1 MNLSRVISRGAR
13 YFPGKDAILFGQQ
26 RFTYEQLNERVGRVA
41 SYLGEQ
47 GISRGDR
54 VAVYLDNRPEWIM
67 IYYGIVRVG
76 AVAVCISSAYRS
88 SEVEHLVSDSGPGIL
103 VTSEALR
110 SNIPELRNSSI
121 KDLLILERDKILST
135 LGEEKKTKTTAL
147 GVQECDADD
156 TCVHLYT
163 GGTTGVPKGAMLTH
177 KNLLYTSQNVCYHER
192 MAPGDKL
199 LCFMPLNHVFAGCHI
214 MNSCFY
220 SCATLVLH
228 RGFEMEEIISSI
240 KTNRVNRFYAVPT
253 VYIRILN
260 TPEFHKHL
268 GSITYSFSAATSMP
282 LKIVR
287 QWKKTFG
294 LDIHEAYGMT
304 ETSSLVTFNH
314 MYRHKAGSVGTPAG
328 VVEVRIVDGE
338 GREVEKGGE
347 GEIVIRG
354 PNIMKGYF
362 NRPEETLEAIRDGWL
377 HSGDV
382 GRLDEEGYLYI
393 VDRIKDVI
401 ISGGLNVYPAEV
413 EGILYTHEAVEECAV
428 VGMKQDEYGETVT
441 AFIKLKKGKAASED
455 ALVRFCKERMAS
467 YKAPKRINFVNDLPK
482 TPQGKILKRE
492 LRKSQKT
499 L

>member
-1 MNLSRVISRGAR
+1 MNLSHVVSRGAR
-13 YFPGKDAILFGQQ
+13 YFPGKDAIIFGQM
-26 RFTYEQLNERVGRVA
+26 RFTYEQLNDRVDRVA

-47 GISRGDR
+47 GISKGDR
-54 VAVYLDNRPEWIM
+54 VAIYLDNRPEWIM
-67 IYYGIVRVG
+67 IYYGIIRAG

-88 SEVEHLVSDSGPGIL
+88 SELGHLISDSRPDIL

-110 SNIPELRNSSI
+110 SNIPESGDFSV
-121 KDLLILERDKILST
+121 KDLLILERDKVLST
-135 LGEEKKTKTTAL
+135 LGEEKKATKYAPL
-147 GVQECDADD
+147 GVEECEADD

-177 KNLLYTSQNVCYHER
+177 KNLLYTCQNVCYHER
-192 MAPGDKL
+192 MSPGDKL

-228 RGFEMEEIISSI
+228 GGFEMEEIISSI
-240 KTNRVNRFYAVPT
+240 NINRVNRFYAVPT

-260 TPEFHKHL
+260 TPEYHKQL
-268 GSITYSFSAATSMP
+268 DSITYSFSAATSMP
-282 LKIVR
+282 LEIVR

-314 MYRHKAGSVGTPAG
+314 MYRHKPGSVGTHAG
-328 VVEVRIVDGE
+328 VVEVRIVDDE
-338 GREVEKGGE
+338 GREVGQGEE

-354 PNIMKGYF
+354 PNVMKGYF
-362 NRPEETLEAIRDGWL
+362 NRREETLEAIRDGWL
-377 HSGDV
+377 HSGDI

-393 VDRIKDVI
+393 IDRIKDVI
-401 ISGGLNVYPAEV
+401 ISGGLNVYPVEV
-413 EGILYTHEAVEECAV
+413 EGVLYTHEAIEECAV
-428 VGMKQDEYGETVT
+428 IGTPHEEYGEAVT
-441 AFIKLKKGKAASED
+441 AFIKLKKDKAVGED

-467 YKAPKRINFVNDLPK
+467 YKAPKKIVFVDELPK

-492 LRKSQKT
+492 LKKFGG
-499 L
+499 